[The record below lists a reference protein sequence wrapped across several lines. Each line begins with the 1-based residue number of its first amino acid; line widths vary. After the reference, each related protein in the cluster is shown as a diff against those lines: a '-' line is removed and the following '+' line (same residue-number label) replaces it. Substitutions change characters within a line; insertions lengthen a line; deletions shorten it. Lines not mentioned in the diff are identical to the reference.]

1 MCLFSIAA
9 AYEHLACVYSLPVGV
24 GNVVTRLSADE
35 PLTLL
40 VCKHK
45 HQIQSSNKGE
55 YTGND
60 LQERVVL
67 CQCQDTEG

>member
-1 MCLFSIAA
+1 MR
-9 AYEHLACVYSLPVGV
+9 V

-35 PLTLL
+35 SLTLL
-40 VCKHK
+40 VCKNK

-55 YTGND
+55 YASND

-67 CQCQDTEG
+67 CQGQDAEG